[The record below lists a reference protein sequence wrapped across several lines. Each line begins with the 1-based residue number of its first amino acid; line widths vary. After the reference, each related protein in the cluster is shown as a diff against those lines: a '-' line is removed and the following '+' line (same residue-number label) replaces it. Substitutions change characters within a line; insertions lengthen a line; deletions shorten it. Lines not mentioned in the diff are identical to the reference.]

1 MSPLPAFDNTR
12 LTTSGAQVGDD
23 AQNAASD
30 DAAAALPPDLKALVT
45 VWASMPDAAKAAIQ
59 ALCSLPQAGAM
70 ATTGRK

>member
-1 MSPLPAFDNTR
+1 
-12 LTTSGAQVGDD
+12 
-23 AQNAASD
+23 
-30 DAAAALPPDLKALVT
+30 VT